1 MKFDI
6 TIKQAEQQPQMLTNV
21 EPFMLRSSVRDVI
34 YRLEHD
40 DDFPDIVVIEI
51 NRRVW
56 RPRREWNVA

>member
-34 YRLEHD
+34 YKLERD
-40 DDFPDIVVIEI
+40 DDSPDIVVIEI
-51 NRRVW
+51 NRRV
-56 RPRREWNVA
+56 